1 VLIEED
7 ISLLTGITS
16 SLEREELM
24 VAGTW
29 GDRNAKQSHGFYTLP
44 VNPFADQKIQYVDF
58 GKLNHFVEF
67 LNDKRATRIKE
78 STKEA
83 NAAGKRSSFTSYVMP
98 FKIIEN
104 NKGFF
109 LLAEVYS
116 PNHTSSM
123 QNANPYYYNPYSY
136 SPYGYYP
143 YFPAG
148 FYYPGMSRMY
158 RPYMYGP
165 DNNKNDEVKSLATV
179 VLSFDPEGNIKW
191 DQSLKMEDIR
201 LPGLEQVS
209 DFVIK
214 DNKVCLI
221 YKKESELKVK
231 TIVLDNDEVSETSE
245 KLKTTDE
252 EDIIRS
258 EKESETGVRHWF
270 GNSFYVW
277 GYHTI
282 RNTGKEDRVRDV
294 FYINRVDAK

>member
-1 VLIEED
+1 
-7 ISLLTGITS
+7 
-16 SLEREELM
+16 
-24 VAGTW
+24 
-29 GDRNAKQSHGFYTLP
+29 
-44 VNPFADQKIQYVDF
+44 
-58 GKLNHFVEF
+58 
-67 LNDKRATRIKE
+67 
-78 STKEA
+78 
-83 NAAGKRSSFTSYVMP
+83 
-98 FKIIEN
+98 
-104 NKGFF
+104 
-109 LLAEVYS
+109 
-116 PNHTSSM
+116 
-123 QNANPYYYNPYSY
+123 
-136 SPYGYYP
+136 
-143 YFPAG
+143 
-148 FYYPGMSRMY
+148 
-158 RPYMYGP
+158 MYGP